1 MKKILN
7 DLKLK
12 FDNPNWA
19 LDPELALID
28 TVLEQ
33 HPELFEIVKGDI
45 IGIRKDGEIG
55 RQDSPTAEQIIRAAL
70 YKKIKKLDV

>member
-7 DLKLK
+7 DLKLR
-12 FDNPNWA
+12 FENPNWA

-33 HPELFEIVKGDI
+33 HPELFERENICRSAVSVVKIV
-45 IGIRKDGEIG
+45 
-55 RQDSPTAEQIIRAAL
+55 SL
-70 YKKIKKLDV
+70 

>member
-33 HPELFEIVKGDI
+33 RPGLFEILK
-45 IGIRKDGEIG
+45 E
-55 RQDSPTAEQIIRAAL
+55 DSGTIQML
-70 YKKIKKLDV
+70 K

>member
-12 FDNPNWA
+12 FENPNWA
-19 LDPELALID
+19 LDPEFALID

-45 IGIRKDGEIG
+45 NDWDGEPSKEMEERDRGGDFKCQNEFIN
-55 RQDSPTAEQIIRAAL
+55 RL
-70 YKKIKKLDV
+70 